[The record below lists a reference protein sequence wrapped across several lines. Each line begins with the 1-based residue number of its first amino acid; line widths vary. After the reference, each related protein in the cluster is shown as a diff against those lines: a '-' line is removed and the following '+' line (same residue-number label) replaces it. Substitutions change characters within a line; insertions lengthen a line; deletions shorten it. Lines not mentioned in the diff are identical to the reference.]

1 VGMQMYSN
9 KSEQAMDSRNAIED
23 VSVATK
29 S

>member
-1 VGMQMYSN
+1 MYSN